1 MLEKFIPLIGKIVR
15 TITFNK
21 VLVWGIIAAVSIVSY
36 TIFEKRKVL
45 GQFFFEDAP
54 AVVVSKSSFSVS
66 DLSKGTIK
74 SLVVNDDNLAGIIVL
89 SADIRNNQRVPIFW
103 YSDDT
108 VIQRQLDSLYLNRDV
123 RIPLFSSDQ
132 KNNEEIVS
140 VINGE
145 FTCTAYDEATNR
157 AIFPGLKDKFPFICR
172 TSLPPY
178 YGQFS
183 GYIAIG
189 VNNLTSSTVLDRI
202 KSESINIA
210 TEIYFRDIL
219 STNKN

>member
-1 MLEKFIPLIGKIVR
+1 MIEKFVPLIGKIIK
-15 TITFNK
+15 TITLNK
-21 VLVWGIIAAVSIVSY
+21 VFVWGVAAFILILGY
-36 TIFEKRKVL
+36 TIFEKRAVL

-54 AVVVSKSSFSVS
+54 AVVAERNVFKVS
-66 DLSKGTIK
+66 DLTKTAVK
-74 SLVVNDDNLAGIIVL
+74 SLVINEANISSIIIL

-103 YSDDT
+103 FSDDT
-108 VIQRQLDSLYLNRDV
+108 SIQRSLDDLYLNKDV

-132 KNNEEIVS
+132 KNKEEIVS

-145 FTCTAYDEATNR
+145 FTCTAYSDDVNR
-157 AIFPGLKDKFPFICR
+157 SIFPGMKDKFPFICR

-183 GYIAIG
+183 GYIAFA
-189 VNNLTSSTVLDRI
+189 LHSLPDSTALDRI
-202 KSESINIA
+202 KSESISIA

-219 STNKN
+219 SPKR